1 MWSAATSRGGQL
13 LDLDFD
19 VQRQHS
25 PGEMASGSVVRGT
38 ATGDLEF
45 GIAEGTAARLAV
57 NTRIRARTQ
66 PAGQRHPA
74 R

>member
-1 MWSAATSRGGQL
+1 MWSVATSRGGQL

-25 PGEMASGSVVRGT
+25 PGEVARGSVVRGT
-38 ATGDLEF
+38 ATGDLEV

-66 PAGQRHPA
+66 PA
-74 R
+74 